1 MLILYVLYIV
11 VMKFNVELRE
21 LVVVR
26 LPVKAWGL
34 EPFDEEPDDTFDQ
47 LPPPEEPKA
56 RQTAVSFEEEAGLWG
71 QTTQSNYKSVSID
84 DPWNEASY
92 DPWSAPSTATVAADT
107 TSFPSERQKPKNYIP
122 PSEDP
127 RKTSLFEAANRQILK
142 HKRLFRPKTRF
153 MAAANLIIIK
163 NRKAKTSSR
172 MTSRKKAGPS
182 KGHQKRVISA
192 VRQDTVIGGRKPSIA
207 PEPQEWL
214 SAPNPL
220 VVGWFPVISWSLTYP
235 LHAAL
240 YYTIP
245 DCKKRPL
252 LFLCTFLMSILWTAI
267 LSYVMVWMVTLIG
280 FTFGIPDSVMGIT
293 FLAAGTSIPDAYAS
307 IHVARAGQADMAVSN
322 SIGSNVFDI
331 LIGLALPWFLETAV
345 VYPGTTATVKSMGL
359 AYTVVLLFVTLI
371 ATVGLIHLFKWTLN
385 PKLGYSLL
393 LVYALFLVVAVALE
407 FNVLGNVNPPTCEV

>member
-1 MLILYVLYIV
+1 
-11 VMKFNVELRE
+11 MKFNVELRE
-21 LVVVR
+21 MVVQR

-34 EPFDEEPDDTFDQ
+34 EPFDDEEEEAMDQ
-47 LPPPEEPKA
+47 FPVQTQASE
-56 RQTAVSFEEEAGLWG
+56 RQTAVAFEEESGLRG
-71 QTTQSNYKSVSID
+71 SSGMSNYKSVSID
-84 DPWNEASY
+84 DPWNEAAY
-92 DPWSAPSTATVAADT
+92 DPWSDPGTASKAGDT
-107 TSFPSERQKPKNYIP
+107 GSFPSMRAKPKNYIP

-127 RKTSLFEAANRQILK
+127 RKTSLFEAANTMILR

-163 NRKAKTSSR
+163 NRKSKTSSR
-172 MTSRKKAGPS
+172 MSSRKKAGPS

-220 VVGWFPVISWSLTYP
+220 VVGWLPVFAWSLTYP

-240 YYTIP
+240 FYTIP

-252 LFLCTFLMSILWTAI
+252 LFLLTFLMSIIWTAL
-267 LSYVMVWMVTLIG
+267 LSYIMVWMVVLIG

-359 AYTVVLLFVTLI
+359 AYTVVLLFVTLF

-385 PKLGYSLL
+385 PKLGFSLL
-393 LVYALFLVVAVALE
+393 FVYALFLVAAVSLE
-407 FNVLGNVNPPTCEV
+407 FNILGVVNPPMCAV

>member
-21 LVVVR
+21 LVVKKI
-26 LPVKAWGL
+26 PVKEWGL
-34 EPFDEEPDDTFDQ
+34 DPFDDEEPEDVFDQ
-47 LPPPEEPKA
+47 LAPLPEGRAQK
-56 RQTAVSFEEEAGLWG
+56 VSFEEEGPRTGSSL
-71 QTTQSNYKSVSID
+71 SNYQSISID

-92 DPWSAPSTATVAADT
+92 EPWSDPWKATSAAATGNFPSTR
-107 TSFPSERQKPKNYIP
+107 EKPKNYIP

-127 RKTSLFEAANRQILK
+127 RKTSLFEAANKQILM
-142 HKRLFRPKTRF
+142 HKRLFRPKMRF
-153 MAAANLIIIK
+153 IAAANLIIIK
-163 NRKAKTSSR
+163 NRKAKTSSKIS
-172 MTSRKKAGPS
+172 SRKKAGPS

-192 VRQDTVIGGRKPSIA
+192 IRQDTVIGGRKPSIA
-207 PEPQEWL
+207 PEPEEWL

-220 VVGWFPVISWSLTYP
+220 VVGWFPVIIWSLTYP

-240 YYTIP
+240 HYTIP

-252 LFLCTFLMSILWTAI
+252 LFLVTFFMSILWTAI
-267 LSYVMVWMVTLIG
+267 LSYIMVWMVVLIG

-359 AYTVVLLFVTLI
+359 AYTVVLLFVTLF
-371 ATVGLIHLFKWTLN
+371 ATVALIHLFKWTLN
-385 PKLGYSLL
+385 PKLGWSLL
-393 LVYALFLVVAVALE
+393 VVYALFLVVAVSLE
-407 FNVLGNVNPPTCEV
+407 FNILGVVNPPMCQV